1 MSHDIIDIAAG
12 LSHSIAL
19 GFEKSNSNEEF
30 QDRNL

>member
-19 GFEKSNSNEEF
+19 GYEKSTSNEEY
-30 QDRNL
+30 